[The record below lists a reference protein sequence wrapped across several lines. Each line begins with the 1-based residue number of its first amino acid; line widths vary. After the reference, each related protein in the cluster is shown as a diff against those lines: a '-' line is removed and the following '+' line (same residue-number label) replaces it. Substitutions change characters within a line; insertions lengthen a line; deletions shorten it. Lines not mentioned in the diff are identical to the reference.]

1 MRRGV
6 PPQAQRAVLSQAAAD
21 TSESATKALQLE
33 RVAQELAARA
43 QTLADRETA
52 LYIRE
57 VGSQR
62 GGGGGRVCKAARRY
76 RLVWPLQP
84 GADVLVRLGC
94 CAAARPYA
102 CVAALQSHPGM
113 HTRTPLAP
121 RERTERH

>member
-1 MRRGV
+1 MLADTADCRAPVDCMRRGV

-62 GGGGGRVCKAARRY
+62 GGGGGRVPHGGIA
-76 RLVWPLQP
+76 
-84 GADVLVRLGC
+84 
-94 CAAARPYA
+94 
-102 CVAALQSHPGM
+102 
-113 HTRTPLAP
+113 
-121 RERTERH
+121 